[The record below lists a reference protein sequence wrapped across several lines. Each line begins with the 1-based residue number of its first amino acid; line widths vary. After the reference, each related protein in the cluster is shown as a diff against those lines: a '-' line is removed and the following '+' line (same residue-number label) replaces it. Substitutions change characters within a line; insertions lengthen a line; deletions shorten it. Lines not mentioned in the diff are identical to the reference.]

1 MDMDMIDRS
10 SVIENTIQEL
20 SKTRK
25 SITREQIK
33 EASGIDDPEE
43 EIMDLIKK
51 GIIME
56 VKPDDIRWV

>member
-1 MDMDMIDRS
+1 MDMIDRS
-10 SVIENTIQEL
+10 SIIENAIQEL
-20 SKTRK
+20 SKTYK
-25 SITREQIK
+25 SITRAQIK
-33 EASGIDDPEE
+33 EVSGIDDPEE

>member
-10 SVIENTIQEL
+10 SRIENIIQEL
-20 SKTRK
+20 TKTHK

-33 EASGIDDPEE
+33 KASGIENPEE

>member
-1 MDMDMIDRS
+1 MKTLGA
-10 SVIENTIQEL
+10 VIQEL
-20 SKTRK
+20 LKNKR

-33 EASGIDDPEE
+33 EASGIDDPEK

-56 VKPDDIRWV
+56 VGPDDIRWV